1 MAFFIQFTDSEYNHP
16 NYYRNYGE
24 FVDHTILATP
34 FDTKENAESWIST
47 QEDEVAFQDRQLY
60 LWTDVEIKSDE

>member
-1 MAFFIQFTDSEYNHP
+1 MAFFIQFTDTEYNRP
-16 NYYRNYGE
+16 IYYKNYGE
-24 FVDHTILATP
+24 FVNHTIHATP
-34 FDTKENAESWIST
+34 FDTKEDAESLIAR